1 MKNEFEKYATNENNP
16 KWQNS
21 IKREKEIYKR
31 KNDIRSEFERDYN
44 RILHCN
50 AYRRMKHKTQ
60 VFFSPEND
68 HICTRIEHVMHVESV
83 SYTIAKYLG
92 LNTELTKAI
101 ATGHDI
107 GHSPFGHE
115 GERILSQISERDIG
129 EKFWHERNGMEFVDK
144 IELLEDINKNKQ
156 NLNLTYA
163 VRDGIISHCGE
174 IDENCLKPREE
185 NINLNN
191 YKVPNQYSP
200 YTWEG
205 CVVKISDKISYLGR
219 DIEDAISLG
228 ILDKISKELSKNK
241 SKGKSSSPF
250 DYIKNSE
257 KATGWDAFINNLNW
271 ASTLAL
277 VSFALALI
285 CIVIF
290 VIFTIKKIRNKR
302 KGLPN
307 VKVKSNKSD
316 VSGSHAIIEDDE
328 EDNFDEISSNT
339 NAEPEET
346 QNISSHAKSAHG
358 GAEDYG
364 DDYDEEDFK
373 DVHYVKPA
381 DKPKKKKLKQDTSE
395 IIIPNKYKR

>member
-1 MKNEFEKYATNENNP
+1 MINRLKKFICICGVCVLSITTLSFATVANAEDYVDNSQEAVYTTAPAVVNTEPVYTQSQEPANNNVDTYTYAQDYTQAPVVDNYSYDTNTNDDVNAASYNFYDDNGEVSDGSGDTNTDTNTDIDTNTDTDTNADAGETTTPTYKNV
-16 KWQNS
+16 
-21 IKREKEIYKR
+21 KEI
-31 KNDIRSEFERDYN
+31 DD
-44 RILHCN
+44 
-50 AYRRMKHKTQ
+50 
-60 VFFSPEND
+60 
-68 HICTRIEHVMHVESV
+68 
-83 SYTIAKYLG
+83 
-92 LNTELTKAI
+92 TELK
-101 ATGHDI
+101 D
-107 GHSPFGHE
+107 
-115 GERILSQISERDIG
+115 
-129 EKFWHERNGMEFVDK
+129 
-144 IELLEDINKNKQ
+144 
-156 NLNLTYA
+156 
-163 VRDGIISHCGE
+163 
-174 IDENCLKPREE
+174 
-185 NINLNN
+185 
-191 YKVPNQYSP
+191 
-200 YTWEG
+200 
-205 CVVKISDKISYLGR
+205 SDW
-219 DIEDAISLG
+219 
-228 ILDKISKELSKNK
+228 DKISKELSKNK

-285 CIVIF
+285 CIIIF

-302 KGLPN
+302 KG
-307 VKVKSNKSD
+307 KSNKSD

-328 EDNFDEISSNT
+328 EDNFDEISSNR
-339 NAEPEET
+339 NAEPKET

>member
-1 MKNEFEKYATNENNP
+1 MINRLKKFICICGVCVLSITTLSFATVANAEDYVDNSQEAVYTTAPAVVNTEPVYTQSQEPANNNVDSYTYAQDYTQAPVVDNNSNNSNDNVNTASYNFYDDDGEVSDNNSDTDTDTNADSNSETDTGSENAETTTPTYKNV
-16 KWQNS
+16 
-21 IKREKEIYKR
+21 KEI
-31 KNDIRSEFERDYN
+31 DD
-44 RILHCN
+44 
-50 AYRRMKHKTQ
+50 
-60 VFFSPEND
+60 
-68 HICTRIEHVMHVESV
+68 
-83 SYTIAKYLG
+83 
-92 LNTELTKAI
+92 TELK
-101 ATGHDI
+101 D
-107 GHSPFGHE
+107 
-115 GERILSQISERDIG
+115 
-129 EKFWHERNGMEFVDK
+129 
-144 IELLEDINKNKQ
+144 
-156 NLNLTYA
+156 
-163 VRDGIISHCGE
+163 
-174 IDENCLKPREE
+174 
-185 NINLNN
+185 
-191 YKVPNQYSP
+191 
-200 YTWEG
+200 
-205 CVVKISDKISYLGR
+205 SDW
-219 DIEDAISLG
+219 
-228 ILDKISKELSKNK
+228 DKISKELSKNK
-241 SKGKSSSPF
+241 SKGNSSSPF

-285 CIVIF
+285 CIIIF

-307 VKVKSNKSD
+307 VKVKSNKSV

-328 EDNFDEISSNT
+328 EDNFDEISSDT

>member
-1 MKNEFEKYATNENNP
+1 MINRLKKFICICGVCVLSITTLSFATVANAEDYVDNSQEAVYTTAPAVVNTEPVYTQSQEPANNNVDSYTYAQDYTQAPVVDNNSNNSNDNVNTASYNFYDDDGEVSDNNSDTDTDTNADSNSDTDTGSENAETTTPTYKNV
-16 KWQNS
+16 
-21 IKREKEIYKR
+21 KEI
-31 KNDIRSEFERDYN
+31 DD
-44 RILHCN
+44 
-50 AYRRMKHKTQ
+50 
-60 VFFSPEND
+60 
-68 HICTRIEHVMHVESV
+68 
-83 SYTIAKYLG
+83 
-92 LNTELTKAI
+92 TELK
-101 ATGHDI
+101 D
-107 GHSPFGHE
+107 
-115 GERILSQISERDIG
+115 
-129 EKFWHERNGMEFVDK
+129 
-144 IELLEDINKNKQ
+144 
-156 NLNLTYA
+156 
-163 VRDGIISHCGE
+163 
-174 IDENCLKPREE
+174 
-185 NINLNN
+185 
-191 YKVPNQYSP
+191 
-200 YTWEG
+200 
-205 CVVKISDKISYLGR
+205 SDW
-219 DIEDAISLG
+219 
-228 ILDKISKELSKNK
+228 DKISKELSKSK
-241 SKGKSSSPF
+241 SKGNSSSPF

-285 CIVIF
+285 CIIIF
-290 VIFTIKKIRNKR
+290 VIFTIKKIRSKR

-328 EDNFDEISSNT
+328 EDNFDEISSDT

-346 QNISSHAKSAHG
+346 QNISSYAKSAHG

>member
-1 MKNEFEKYATNENNP
+1 MINRLKKFICICGVCVLSITTLSFATVANAEDYVDNSQEAVYTTAPAVVNTEPVYTQSQEPANNNVDSYTYAQDYTQAPVVDNNSNNSNDNVNTASYNFYDDDGEVSDNNSDTDTDTNADSNSDTDTGSENAETTTPTYKNV
-16 KWQNS
+16 
-21 IKREKEIYKR
+21 KEI
-31 KNDIRSEFERDYN
+31 DD
-44 RILHCN
+44 
-50 AYRRMKHKTQ
+50 
-60 VFFSPEND
+60 
-68 HICTRIEHVMHVESV
+68 
-83 SYTIAKYLG
+83 
-92 LNTELTKAI
+92 TELK
-101 ATGHDI
+101 D
-107 GHSPFGHE
+107 
-115 GERILSQISERDIG
+115 
-129 EKFWHERNGMEFVDK
+129 
-144 IELLEDINKNKQ
+144 
-156 NLNLTYA
+156 
-163 VRDGIISHCGE
+163 
-174 IDENCLKPREE
+174 
-185 NINLNN
+185 
-191 YKVPNQYSP
+191 
-200 YTWEG
+200 
-205 CVVKISDKISYLGR
+205 SDW
-219 DIEDAISLG
+219 
-228 ILDKISKELSKNK
+228 DKISKELSKSK
-241 SKGKSSSPF
+241 SKGNSSSPF

-285 CIVIF
+285 CIIIF

-307 VKVKSNKSD
+307 VKVKSNRSD

-328 EDNFDEISSNT
+328 EDNFDEISSDT

-364 DDYDEEDFK
+364 DDYDEKDFK

>member
-191 YKVPNQYSP
+191 YKVPNQYSR

-228 ILDKISKELSKNK
+228 ILDEKLKDLYKILQSKEV
-241 SKGKSSSPF
+241 
-250 DYIKNSE
+250 
-257 KATGWDAFINNLNW
+257 INNTVIINHFIWDLCEN
-271 ASTLAL
+271 STPE
-277 VSFALALI
+277 
-285 CIVIF
+285 
-290 VIFTIKKIRNKR
+290 
-302 KGLPN
+302 KGLCFSDETFNLLKEIKDFNYKHIYTARKLKPAIRYFSIVLN
-307 VKVKSNKSD
+307 EIYFTLKSTYDGKNTAYKMRKLKKMYLEVVGNFQEWLENYWNQQRKNDNQNDIIVNMEDEKSF
-316 VSGSHAIIEDDE
+316 SKAIIYYISGMT
-328 EDNFDEISSNT
+328 DNFAI
-339 NAEPEET
+339 
-346 QNISSHAKSAHG
+346 
-358 GAEDYG
+358 
-364 DDYDEEDFK
+364 
-373 DVHYVKPA
+373 
-381 DKPKKKKLKQDTSE
+381 DTYNK
-395 IIIPNKYKR
+395 IIGF

>member
-1 MKNEFEKYATNENNP
+1 MINRLKKFICVCGVCVLSITTLSFATVANAEDYVDNSQEAVYTTAPAVVNTEPVYTQSQEPANNNVDSYTYAQDYTQAPVVDNNSNNSNDNVNTASYNFYDDDGEVSDNNSDTDTDTNADSNSDTDTGSENAETTTPTYKNV
-16 KWQNS
+16 
-21 IKREKEIYKR
+21 KEI
-31 KNDIRSEFERDYN
+31 DD
-44 RILHCN
+44 
-50 AYRRMKHKTQ
+50 
-60 VFFSPEND
+60 
-68 HICTRIEHVMHVESV
+68 
-83 SYTIAKYLG
+83 
-92 LNTELTKAI
+92 TELK
-101 ATGHDI
+101 D
-107 GHSPFGHE
+107 
-115 GERILSQISERDIG
+115 
-129 EKFWHERNGMEFVDK
+129 
-144 IELLEDINKNKQ
+144 
-156 NLNLTYA
+156 
-163 VRDGIISHCGE
+163 
-174 IDENCLKPREE
+174 
-185 NINLNN
+185 
-191 YKVPNQYSP
+191 
-200 YTWEG
+200 
-205 CVVKISDKISYLGR
+205 SDW
-219 DIEDAISLG
+219 
-228 ILDKISKELSKNK
+228 DKISKELSKNK
-241 SKGKSSSPF
+241 SKGNSSSPF

-285 CIVIF
+285 CIIIF

-307 VKVKSNKSD
+307 VKVKSNKSV

-328 EDNFDEISSNT
+328 EDNFDEISSDT

>member
-1 MKNEFEKYATNENNP
+1 MINRLKKFVCICGVCILSLTTLAFTTVANAEDYADQSQEAVYTTAPAVVNTEPVYTQSQEPANNNNNVDSYAQDYTQAPVVDNNSNNSNDNVNAASYNFYDDDGEVSDNNSDTDTDTNADSNSDTETGSENAETTTPTYKNV
-16 KWQNS
+16 
-21 IKREKEIYKR
+21 KEI
-31 KNDIRSEFERDYN
+31 DD
-44 RILHCN
+44 
-50 AYRRMKHKTQ
+50 
-60 VFFSPEND
+60 
-68 HICTRIEHVMHVESV
+68 
-83 SYTIAKYLG
+83 
-92 LNTELTKAI
+92 TELK
-101 ATGHDI
+101 D
-107 GHSPFGHE
+107 
-115 GERILSQISERDIG
+115 
-129 EKFWHERNGMEFVDK
+129 
-144 IELLEDINKNKQ
+144 
-156 NLNLTYA
+156 
-163 VRDGIISHCGE
+163 
-174 IDENCLKPREE
+174 
-185 NINLNN
+185 
-191 YKVPNQYSP
+191 
-200 YTWEG
+200 
-205 CVVKISDKISYLGR
+205 SDW
-219 DIEDAISLG
+219 
-228 ILDKISKELSKNK
+228 DKISKELSKSK
-241 SKGKSSSPF
+241 SKGNSSSPF

-285 CIVIF
+285 CIIIF

-307 VKVKSNKSD
+307 VKVKSNKSV

-328 EDNFDEISSNT
+328 EDNFDKISSDA

-346 QNISSHAKSAHG
+346 QNISSYAKSAHG

>member
-1 MKNEFEKYATNENNP
+1 MINRLKKFICICGVCVLSITTLSFATVANAEDYIDNN
-16 KWQNS
+16 Q
-21 IKREKEIYKR
+21 E
-31 KNDIRSEFERDYN
+31 
-44 RILHCN
+44 
-50 AYRRMKHKTQ
+50 A
-60 VFFSPEND
+60 V
-68 HICTRIEHVMHVESV
+68 
-83 SYTIAKYLG
+83 YTTAPAVV
-92 LNTELTKAI
+92 NTEPIYTQ
-101 ATGHDI
+101 
-107 GHSPFGHE
+107 
-115 GERILSQISERDIG
+115 SQEPA
-129 EKFWHERNGMEFVDK
+129 NNVDTY
-144 IELLEDINKNKQ
+144 
-156 NLNLTYA
+156 TYA
-163 VRDGIISHCGE
+163 QDYTEAPVVDNYSNDTNTNYDGNAGSYNFYDDNGE
-174 IDENCLKPREE
+174 VSDGSSDTNSDTNTDTDTNTNTDKNADAGETTTPTYKNVKDIDDTELKD
-185 NINLNN
+185 
-191 YKVPNQYSP
+191 
-200 YTWEG
+200 
-205 CVVKISDKISYLGR
+205 SDW
-219 DIEDAISLG
+219 
-228 ILDKISKELSKNK
+228 DKISKELSKNK

-285 CIVIF
+285 CIIIF

>member
-1 MKNEFEKYATNENNP
+1 MINRLKKFICICGVCVLSITTLSFATVANAEDYVDNSQEAVYTTAPAVVNTEPVYTQSQEPSNNNVDSYTYAQDYTQAPVVDNNSNNSNDNVNTASYNFYDDDGEVSDNNSDTDTDTNADSNSDTDTGSENAETTTPTYKNV
-16 KWQNS
+16 
-21 IKREKEIYKR
+21 KEI
-31 KNDIRSEFERDYN
+31 DD
-44 RILHCN
+44 
-50 AYRRMKHKTQ
+50 
-60 VFFSPEND
+60 
-68 HICTRIEHVMHVESV
+68 
-83 SYTIAKYLG
+83 
-92 LNTELTKAI
+92 TELK
-101 ATGHDI
+101 D
-107 GHSPFGHE
+107 
-115 GERILSQISERDIG
+115 
-129 EKFWHERNGMEFVDK
+129 
-144 IELLEDINKNKQ
+144 
-156 NLNLTYA
+156 
-163 VRDGIISHCGE
+163 
-174 IDENCLKPREE
+174 
-185 NINLNN
+185 
-191 YKVPNQYSP
+191 
-200 YTWEG
+200 
-205 CVVKISDKISYLGR
+205 SDW
-219 DIEDAISLG
+219 
-228 ILDKISKELSKNK
+228 DKISKELSKSK
-241 SKGKSSSPF
+241 SKGNSSSPF

-285 CIVIF
+285 CIIIF
-290 VIFTIKKIRNKR
+290 VIFTIKKIRSKR

-328 EDNFDEISSNT
+328 EDNFDEISSDT

-346 QNISSHAKSAHG
+346 QNISSYAKSAHG

>member
-1 MKNEFEKYATNENNP
+1 MINRLKKFVCICGVCILSLTTLAFTTVANAEEYADQSQEAVYTTAPAVVNTEPIYTQSQEPANNNVDSYTYAQDYTQAPVVDNNSNNSNDNVNTASYNFYDDDGEVSDNNSDTDTDTNADSNSDTDTGSENAETTTPTYKNV
-16 KWQNS
+16 
-21 IKREKEIYKR
+21 KEI
-31 KNDIRSEFERDYN
+31 DD
-44 RILHCN
+44 
-50 AYRRMKHKTQ
+50 
-60 VFFSPEND
+60 
-68 HICTRIEHVMHVESV
+68 
-83 SYTIAKYLG
+83 
-92 LNTELTKAI
+92 TELK
-101 ATGHDI
+101 D
-107 GHSPFGHE
+107 
-115 GERILSQISERDIG
+115 
-129 EKFWHERNGMEFVDK
+129 
-144 IELLEDINKNKQ
+144 
-156 NLNLTYA
+156 
-163 VRDGIISHCGE
+163 
-174 IDENCLKPREE
+174 
-185 NINLNN
+185 
-191 YKVPNQYSP
+191 
-200 YTWEG
+200 
-205 CVVKISDKISYLGR
+205 SDW
-219 DIEDAISLG
+219 
-228 ILDKISKELSKNK
+228 DKISKELSKSK
-241 SKGKSSSPF
+241 SKGNSSSPF

-328 EDNFDEISSNT
+328 EDNFDEISSDT

>member
-1 MKNEFEKYATNENNP
+1 MINRLKKFICICGVCVLSITTLSFATVANAEDYVDNSQEAVYTTAPAVVNTEPVYTQSQEPANNNVDTYTYAQDYTQAPVVDNYSYGTNTNDDVNAASYNFYDDNGEVSDGSGDTNTDTNADAGETTTPTYKNV
-16 KWQNS
+16 
-21 IKREKEIYKR
+21 KEI
-31 KNDIRSEFERDYN
+31 DD
-44 RILHCN
+44 
-50 AYRRMKHKTQ
+50 
-60 VFFSPEND
+60 
-68 HICTRIEHVMHVESV
+68 
-83 SYTIAKYLG
+83 
-92 LNTELTKAI
+92 TELK
-101 ATGHDI
+101 D
-107 GHSPFGHE
+107 
-115 GERILSQISERDIG
+115 
-129 EKFWHERNGMEFVDK
+129 
-144 IELLEDINKNKQ
+144 
-156 NLNLTYA
+156 
-163 VRDGIISHCGE
+163 
-174 IDENCLKPREE
+174 
-185 NINLNN
+185 
-191 YKVPNQYSP
+191 
-200 YTWEG
+200 
-205 CVVKISDKISYLGR
+205 SDW
-219 DIEDAISLG
+219 
-228 ILDKISKELSKNK
+228 DKISKELSKNK

-285 CIVIF
+285 CIIIF

-307 VKVKSNKSD
+307 VKVKSNKSV

-328 EDNFDEISSNT
+328 EDNFDEISSNR
-339 NAEPEET
+339 NAEPEGT

>member
-1 MKNEFEKYATNENNP
+1 MINRLKKFICICGVCVLSITTLSFATVANAEDYVDNN
-16 KWQNS
+16 Q
-21 IKREKEIYKR
+21 E
-31 KNDIRSEFERDYN
+31 
-44 RILHCN
+44 
-50 AYRRMKHKTQ
+50 A
-60 VFFSPEND
+60 V
-68 HICTRIEHVMHVESV
+68 
-83 SYTIAKYLG
+83 YTTAPAVV
-92 LNTELTKAI
+92 NTEPIYTQ
-101 ATGHDI
+101 
-107 GHSPFGHE
+107 
-115 GERILSQISERDIG
+115 SQEPA
-129 EKFWHERNGMEFVDK
+129 NNVDTY
-144 IELLEDINKNKQ
+144 
-156 NLNLTYA
+156 TYA
-163 VRDGIISHCGE
+163 QDYTEAPVVDNYSNDTNTNYDGNAGSYNFYDDNGE
-174 IDENCLKPREE
+174 VSDGSSDTNSDTNTDTDTNTNTDKNADAGETTTPTYKNVKDIDDTELKD
-185 NINLNN
+185 
-191 YKVPNQYSP
+191 
-200 YTWEG
+200 
-205 CVVKISDKISYLGR
+205 SDW
-219 DIEDAISLG
+219 
-228 ILDKISKELSKNK
+228 DKISKELSKNK

-257 KATGWDAFINNLNW
+257 KATGLDAFINNLNW

>member
-1 MKNEFEKYATNENNP
+1 MINRLKKFICICGVCVLSITTLSFATVANAEDYVDNSQEAVYTTAPAVVNTEPVYTQSQEPANNNVNAYTYAQDYTQAPVVDNNSNNSNDNVNTASYNFYDDDGEVSDNNSDTDTDTNADSNSDTDTGSENAETTTPTYKNV
-16 KWQNS
+16 
-21 IKREKEIYKR
+21 KEI
-31 KNDIRSEFERDYN
+31 DD
-44 RILHCN
+44 
-50 AYRRMKHKTQ
+50 
-60 VFFSPEND
+60 
-68 HICTRIEHVMHVESV
+68 
-83 SYTIAKYLG
+83 
-92 LNTELTKAI
+92 TELK
-101 ATGHDI
+101 D
-107 GHSPFGHE
+107 
-115 GERILSQISERDIG
+115 
-129 EKFWHERNGMEFVDK
+129 
-144 IELLEDINKNKQ
+144 
-156 NLNLTYA
+156 
-163 VRDGIISHCGE
+163 
-174 IDENCLKPREE
+174 
-185 NINLNN
+185 
-191 YKVPNQYSP
+191 
-200 YTWEG
+200 
-205 CVVKISDKISYLGR
+205 SDW
-219 DIEDAISLG
+219 
-228 ILDKISKELSKNK
+228 DKISKELSKSK
-241 SKGKSSSPF
+241 SKGNSSSPF

-285 CIVIF
+285 CIIIF

-307 VKVKSNKSD
+307 VKVKSNRSD

-328 EDNFDEISSNT
+328 EDNFDEISSDT

>member
-1 MKNEFEKYATNENNP
+1 MINRLKKFICICGVCVLSITTLSFATVANAEDYVDNN
-16 KWQNS
+16 Q
-21 IKREKEIYKR
+21 E
-31 KNDIRSEFERDYN
+31 
-44 RILHCN
+44 
-50 AYRRMKHKTQ
+50 A
-60 VFFSPEND
+60 V
-68 HICTRIEHVMHVESV
+68 
-83 SYTIAKYLG
+83 YTTAPAVV
-92 LNTELTKAI
+92 NTEPIYTQ
-101 ATGHDI
+101 
-107 GHSPFGHE
+107 
-115 GERILSQISERDIG
+115 SQEPA
-129 EKFWHERNGMEFVDK
+129 NNVDTY
-144 IELLEDINKNKQ
+144 
-156 NLNLTYA
+156 TYA
-163 VRDGIISHCGE
+163 QDYTEAPVVDNYSNDTNTNYDGNAGSYNFYDDNGE
-174 IDENCLKPREE
+174 VSDGSSDTNSDTNTDTDTNTNTDKNADAGETTTPTYKNVKDIDDTELKD
-185 NINLNN
+185 
-191 YKVPNQYSP
+191 
-200 YTWEG
+200 
-205 CVVKISDKISYLGR
+205 SDW
-219 DIEDAISLG
+219 
-228 ILDKISKELSKNK
+228 DKISKELSKNK
-241 SKGKSSSPF
+241 TKGKSSSPF

-285 CIVIF
+285 CIIIF

>member
-1 MKNEFEKYATNENNP
+1 MINRLKKFICVCGVCVLSITTLSFATVANAEDYVDNSQEAVYTTAPAVVNTEPVYTQSQEPANNNVDSYTYAQDYTQAPVVDNNSNNSNDNVNTASYNFYDDDGEVSDNNSDTDTDTNADSNSDTDTGSENAETTTPTYKNV
-16 KWQNS
+16 
-21 IKREKEIYKR
+21 KEI
-31 KNDIRSEFERDYN
+31 DD
-44 RILHCN
+44 
-50 AYRRMKHKTQ
+50 
-60 VFFSPEND
+60 
-68 HICTRIEHVMHVESV
+68 
-83 SYTIAKYLG
+83 
-92 LNTELTKAI
+92 TELK
-101 ATGHDI
+101 D
-107 GHSPFGHE
+107 
-115 GERILSQISERDIG
+115 
-129 EKFWHERNGMEFVDK
+129 
-144 IELLEDINKNKQ
+144 
-156 NLNLTYA
+156 
-163 VRDGIISHCGE
+163 
-174 IDENCLKPREE
+174 
-185 NINLNN
+185 
-191 YKVPNQYSP
+191 
-200 YTWEG
+200 
-205 CVVKISDKISYLGR
+205 SDW
-219 DIEDAISLG
+219 
-228 ILDKISKELSKNK
+228 DKISKELSKSK
-241 SKGKSSSPF
+241 SKGNSSSPF

-285 CIVIF
+285 CIIIF

-307 VKVKSNKSD
+307 VKVKSNKSV

-328 EDNFDEISSNT
+328 EDNFDEISSDT

>member
-1 MKNEFEKYATNENNP
+1 MINRLKKFICICGVCVLSITTLSFATVANAEDYVDNSQEAVYTTAPAVVNTEPVYTQSQEPANNNVNAYTYAQDYTQAPVVDNNSNNSNDNVNTASYNFYDDDGEVSDNNSDTDTDTNADSNSDTDTGSENAETTTPTYKNV
-16 KWQNS
+16 
-21 IKREKEIYKR
+21 KEI
-31 KNDIRSEFERDYN
+31 DD
-44 RILHCN
+44 
-50 AYRRMKHKTQ
+50 
-60 VFFSPEND
+60 
-68 HICTRIEHVMHVESV
+68 
-83 SYTIAKYLG
+83 
-92 LNTELTKAI
+92 TELK
-101 ATGHDI
+101 D
-107 GHSPFGHE
+107 
-115 GERILSQISERDIG
+115 
-129 EKFWHERNGMEFVDK
+129 
-144 IELLEDINKNKQ
+144 
-156 NLNLTYA
+156 
-163 VRDGIISHCGE
+163 
-174 IDENCLKPREE
+174 
-185 NINLNN
+185 
-191 YKVPNQYSP
+191 
-200 YTWEG
+200 
-205 CVVKISDKISYLGR
+205 SDW
-219 DIEDAISLG
+219 
-228 ILDKISKELSKNK
+228 DKISKELSKSK
-241 SKGKSSSPF
+241 SKGNSSSPF

-285 CIVIF
+285 CIIIF

-307 VKVKSNKSD
+307 VKVKSNRSD

-328 EDNFDEISSNT
+328 EDNFDEISSDT

-346 QNISSHAKSAHG
+346 QNISSHSKSAHG

>member
-1 MKNEFEKYATNENNP
+1 MINRLKKFICICGVCVLSITTLSFATVANAEDYVDNSQEAVYTTAPAVVNTEPVYTQSQEPANNNVDSYTYAQDYTQAPVVDNNSNNSNDNVNTASYNFYDDDGEVSDNNSDTDTDTNADSNSDTDTGSENAETTTPTYKNV
-16 KWQNS
+16 
-21 IKREKEIYKR
+21 KEI
-31 KNDIRSEFERDYN
+31 DD
-44 RILHCN
+44 
-50 AYRRMKHKTQ
+50 
-60 VFFSPEND
+60 
-68 HICTRIEHVMHVESV
+68 
-83 SYTIAKYLG
+83 
-92 LNTELTKAI
+92 TELK
-101 ATGHDI
+101 D
-107 GHSPFGHE
+107 
-115 GERILSQISERDIG
+115 
-129 EKFWHERNGMEFVDK
+129 
-144 IELLEDINKNKQ
+144 
-156 NLNLTYA
+156 
-163 VRDGIISHCGE
+163 
-174 IDENCLKPREE
+174 
-185 NINLNN
+185 
-191 YKVPNQYSP
+191 
-200 YTWEG
+200 
-205 CVVKISDKISYLGR
+205 SDW
-219 DIEDAISLG
+219 
-228 ILDKISKELSKNK
+228 DKISKELSKSK
-241 SKGKSSSPF
+241 SKGNSSSPF

-285 CIVIF
+285 CIIIF

-307 VKVKSNKSD
+307 VKVKSNKSV

-328 EDNFDEISSNT
+328 EDNFDEISSDT

-346 QNISSHAKSAHG
+346 QNISSYAKSAHG

>member
-1 MKNEFEKYATNENNP
+1 MINRLKKFICVCGVCVLSITTLSFATVANAEDYVDNSQEAVYTTAPAVVNTEPVYTQSQEPANNNVDSYTYAQDYTQASVVDNNSNNSNDNVNTASYNFYDDNGEVSDNNSDTDTDTNADSNSDTDTGSENAETTTPTYKNV
-16 KWQNS
+16 
-21 IKREKEIYKR
+21 KEI
-31 KNDIRSEFERDYN
+31 DD
-44 RILHCN
+44 
-50 AYRRMKHKTQ
+50 
-60 VFFSPEND
+60 
-68 HICTRIEHVMHVESV
+68 
-83 SYTIAKYLG
+83 
-92 LNTELTKAI
+92 TELK
-101 ATGHDI
+101 D
-107 GHSPFGHE
+107 
-115 GERILSQISERDIG
+115 
-129 EKFWHERNGMEFVDK
+129 
-144 IELLEDINKNKQ
+144 
-156 NLNLTYA
+156 
-163 VRDGIISHCGE
+163 
-174 IDENCLKPREE
+174 
-185 NINLNN
+185 
-191 YKVPNQYSP
+191 
-200 YTWEG
+200 
-205 CVVKISDKISYLGR
+205 SDW
-219 DIEDAISLG
+219 
-228 ILDKISKELSKNK
+228 DKISKELSKSK
-241 SKGKSSSPF
+241 SKGNSSSPF

-285 CIVIF
+285 CIIIF

-307 VKVKSNKSD
+307 VKVKSNKSV

-328 EDNFDEISSNT
+328 EDNFDEISSDT

>member
-1 MKNEFEKYATNENNP
+1 MINRLKKFICICGVCVLSITTLSFAT
-16 KWQNS
+16 
-21 IKREKEIYKR
+21 
-31 KNDIRSEFERDYN
+31 
-44 RILHCN
+44 
-50 AYRRMKHKTQ
+50 
-60 VFFSPEND
+60 V
-68 HICTRIEHVMHVESV
+68 V
-83 SYTIAKYLG
+83 
-92 LNTELTKAI
+92 NTEPVYTQ
-101 ATGHDI
+101 
-107 GHSPFGHE
+107 
-115 GERILSQISERDIG
+115 SQEPA
-129 EKFWHERNGMEFVDK
+129 NTNVDTY
-144 IELLEDINKNKQ
+144 
-156 NLNLTYA
+156 TYA
-163 VRDGIISHCGE
+163 QDYTEAPVVDNYSYDTNTNDDVNSASYNFYDDNGEVSDGSGDTNTDTNTDTDTNIDTDTNADAGE
-174 IDENCLKPREE
+174 TTTPTYKNVKDIDDTELKD
-185 NINLNN
+185 
-191 YKVPNQYSP
+191 
-200 YTWEG
+200 
-205 CVVKISDKISYLGR
+205 SDW
-219 DIEDAISLG
+219 
-228 ILDKISKELSKNK
+228 DKISKELSKNK

-285 CIVIF
+285 CIIIF

>member
-1 MKNEFEKYATNENNP
+1 MINRLKKFICICGVCVLSITTLSFATVANAEDYVDNSQEAVYTTAPAVVNTEPVYTQSQEPANNNVNAYTYAQDYTQAPVVDNNSNNSNDNVNTASYNFYDDDGEVSDNNSDTDTDTNADSNSDTDTGSENAETTTPTYKNV
-16 KWQNS
+16 
-21 IKREKEIYKR
+21 KEI
-31 KNDIRSEFERDYN
+31 DD
-44 RILHCN
+44 
-50 AYRRMKHKTQ
+50 
-60 VFFSPEND
+60 
-68 HICTRIEHVMHVESV
+68 
-83 SYTIAKYLG
+83 
-92 LNTELTKAI
+92 TELK
-101 ATGHDI
+101 D
-107 GHSPFGHE
+107 
-115 GERILSQISERDIG
+115 
-129 EKFWHERNGMEFVDK
+129 
-144 IELLEDINKNKQ
+144 
-156 NLNLTYA
+156 
-163 VRDGIISHCGE
+163 
-174 IDENCLKPREE
+174 
-185 NINLNN
+185 
-191 YKVPNQYSP
+191 
-200 YTWEG
+200 
-205 CVVKISDKISYLGR
+205 SDW
-219 DIEDAISLG
+219 
-228 ILDKISKELSKNK
+228 DKISKELSKSK
-241 SKGKSSSPF
+241 SKGNSSSPF

-285 CIVIF
+285 CIIIF
-290 VIFTIKKIRNKR
+290 VIFTIKKIRSKR

-316 VSGSHAIIEDDE
+316 VSGSDAIIEDDE
-328 EDNFDEISSNT
+328 EDNFDEISSDT

>member
-1 MKNEFEKYATNENNP
+1 MINRLKKFICICGVCVLSITTLSFATVANAEDYVDNSQEAVYTTAPAVVNTEPVYTQSQEPANNNVNAYTYAQDYTQAPVVDNNSNNSNDNVNTASYNFYDDDGEVSDNNSDTDTDTNADSNSDTDTGSENAETTTPTYKNV
-16 KWQNS
+16 
-21 IKREKEIYKR
+21 KEI
-31 KNDIRSEFERDYN
+31 DD
-44 RILHCN
+44 
-50 AYRRMKHKTQ
+50 
-60 VFFSPEND
+60 
-68 HICTRIEHVMHVESV
+68 
-83 SYTIAKYLG
+83 
-92 LNTELTKAI
+92 TELK
-101 ATGHDI
+101 D
-107 GHSPFGHE
+107 
-115 GERILSQISERDIG
+115 
-129 EKFWHERNGMEFVDK
+129 
-144 IELLEDINKNKQ
+144 
-156 NLNLTYA
+156 
-163 VRDGIISHCGE
+163 
-174 IDENCLKPREE
+174 
-185 NINLNN
+185 
-191 YKVPNQYSP
+191 
-200 YTWEG
+200 
-205 CVVKISDKISYLGR
+205 SDW
-219 DIEDAISLG
+219 
-228 ILDKISKELSKNK
+228 DKISKELSKSK
-241 SKGKSSSPF
+241 SKGNSSSPF

-285 CIVIF
+285 CIIIF

-307 VKVKSNKSD
+307 VKVKSNRSD

-328 EDNFDEISSNT
+328 EDNFDEISSDT

-346 QNISSHAKSAHG
+346 QNISSYAKSAHG

>member
-1 MKNEFEKYATNENNP
+1 MINRLKKFICICGVCVLSITTLSFATVANAEDYVDNSQEAVYTTAPAVVNTEPVYTQSQEPANNNVNAYTYAQDYTQAPVVDNNSNNSNDNVNTASYNFYDDDGEVSDNNSDTDTDTNADSNSDTDTGSENAETTTPTYKNV
-16 KWQNS
+16 
-21 IKREKEIYKR
+21 KEI
-31 KNDIRSEFERDYN
+31 DD
-44 RILHCN
+44 
-50 AYRRMKHKTQ
+50 
-60 VFFSPEND
+60 
-68 HICTRIEHVMHVESV
+68 
-83 SYTIAKYLG
+83 
-92 LNTELTKAI
+92 TELK
-101 ATGHDI
+101 D
-107 GHSPFGHE
+107 
-115 GERILSQISERDIG
+115 
-129 EKFWHERNGMEFVDK
+129 
-144 IELLEDINKNKQ
+144 
-156 NLNLTYA
+156 
-163 VRDGIISHCGE
+163 
-174 IDENCLKPREE
+174 
-185 NINLNN
+185 
-191 YKVPNQYSP
+191 
-200 YTWEG
+200 
-205 CVVKISDKISYLGR
+205 SDW
-219 DIEDAISLG
+219 
-228 ILDKISKELSKNK
+228 DKISKELSKSK
-241 SKGKSSSPF
+241 SKGNSSSPF

-285 CIVIF
+285 CIIIF

-307 VKVKSNKSD
+307 VKVKSNKSV

-328 EDNFDEISSNT
+328 EDNFDEISSDT

-364 DDYDEEDFK
+364 DDFDDEDFN

>member
-1 MKNEFEKYATNENNP
+1 MINRLKKFICVCGVCVLSITTLSFATVANAEDYVDNSQEAVYTTAPAVVNTEPVYTQSQEPANNNVDSYTYAQDYTQAPVVDNNSNNSNDNVNTASYNFYDDDGEVSDNNSDTDTDTNADSNSETDTGSENAETTTPTYKNV
-16 KWQNS
+16 
-21 IKREKEIYKR
+21 KEI
-31 KNDIRSEFERDYN
+31 DD
-44 RILHCN
+44 
-50 AYRRMKHKTQ
+50 
-60 VFFSPEND
+60 
-68 HICTRIEHVMHVESV
+68 
-83 SYTIAKYLG
+83 
-92 LNTELTKAI
+92 TELK
-101 ATGHDI
+101 D
-107 GHSPFGHE
+107 
-115 GERILSQISERDIG
+115 
-129 EKFWHERNGMEFVDK
+129 
-144 IELLEDINKNKQ
+144 
-156 NLNLTYA
+156 
-163 VRDGIISHCGE
+163 
-174 IDENCLKPREE
+174 
-185 NINLNN
+185 
-191 YKVPNQYSP
+191 
-200 YTWEG
+200 
-205 CVVKISDKISYLGR
+205 SDW
-219 DIEDAISLG
+219 
-228 ILDKISKELSKNK
+228 DKISKELSKNK
-241 SKGKSSSPF
+241 SKGNSSSPF

-285 CIVIF
+285 CIIIF

-307 VKVKSNKSD
+307 VKVKSNKSV

-328 EDNFDEISSNT
+328 EDNFDEISSDT

>member
-1 MKNEFEKYATNENNP
+1 MINRLKKFICVCGVCVLSITTLSFATVANAEDYVDNSQEAVYTTAPAVVNTEPVYTQSQEPANNNVDSYTYAQDYTQAPVVDNNSNNSNDNVNTASYNFYDDDGEVSDNNSDTDTDTNADSNSDTDTGSENAETTTPTYKNV
-16 KWQNS
+16 
-21 IKREKEIYKR
+21 KEI
-31 KNDIRSEFERDYN
+31 DD
-44 RILHCN
+44 
-50 AYRRMKHKTQ
+50 
-60 VFFSPEND
+60 
-68 HICTRIEHVMHVESV
+68 
-83 SYTIAKYLG
+83 
-92 LNTELTKAI
+92 TELK
-101 ATGHDI
+101 D
-107 GHSPFGHE
+107 
-115 GERILSQISERDIG
+115 
-129 EKFWHERNGMEFVDK
+129 
-144 IELLEDINKNKQ
+144 
-156 NLNLTYA
+156 
-163 VRDGIISHCGE
+163 
-174 IDENCLKPREE
+174 
-185 NINLNN
+185 
-191 YKVPNQYSP
+191 
-200 YTWEG
+200 
-205 CVVKISDKISYLGR
+205 SDW
-219 DIEDAISLG
+219 
-228 ILDKISKELSKNK
+228 DKISKELSKNR
-241 SKGKSSSPF
+241 SKGNSSSPF

-285 CIVIF
+285 CIIIF

-307 VKVKSNKSD
+307 VKVKSNKSV

-328 EDNFDEISSNT
+328 EDNFDEISSDT

>member
-1 MKNEFEKYATNENNP
+1 MINRLKKFICICGVCVLSITTLSFATVANAEDYVDNN
-16 KWQNS
+16 Q
-21 IKREKEIYKR
+21 E
-31 KNDIRSEFERDYN
+31 
-44 RILHCN
+44 
-50 AYRRMKHKTQ
+50 A
-60 VFFSPEND
+60 V
-68 HICTRIEHVMHVESV
+68 
-83 SYTIAKYLG
+83 YTTAPAVV
-92 LNTELTKAI
+92 NTEPIYTQ
-101 ATGHDI
+101 
-107 GHSPFGHE
+107 
-115 GERILSQISERDIG
+115 SQEPA
-129 EKFWHERNGMEFVDK
+129 NNVDTY
-144 IELLEDINKNKQ
+144 
-156 NLNLTYA
+156 TYA
-163 VRDGIISHCGE
+163 QDYTEAPVVDNYSNDTNTNYDGNAGSYNFYDDNGE
-174 IDENCLKPREE
+174 VSDGSSDTNSDTNTDTDTNTNTDKNADAGETTTPTYKNVKDIDDTELKD
-185 NINLNN
+185 
-191 YKVPNQYSP
+191 
-200 YTWEG
+200 
-205 CVVKISDKISYLGR
+205 SDW
-219 DIEDAISLG
+219 
-228 ILDKISKELSKNK
+228 DKISKELSKNK

-257 KATGWDAFINNLNW
+257 KATGWDAFINNLNL

>member
-1 MKNEFEKYATNENNP
+1 MINRLKKFICICGVCVLSITTLSFATVANAEDYVDNN
-16 KWQNS
+16 Q
-21 IKREKEIYKR
+21 E
-31 KNDIRSEFERDYN
+31 
-44 RILHCN
+44 
-50 AYRRMKHKTQ
+50 A
-60 VFFSPEND
+60 V
-68 HICTRIEHVMHVESV
+68 
-83 SYTIAKYLG
+83 YTTAPAVV
-92 LNTELTKAI
+92 NTEPIYTQ
-101 ATGHDI
+101 
-107 GHSPFGHE
+107 
-115 GERILSQISERDIG
+115 SQEPA
-129 EKFWHERNGMEFVDK
+129 NNVDTY
-144 IELLEDINKNKQ
+144 
-156 NLNLTYA
+156 TYA
-163 VRDGIISHCGE
+163 QDYTEAPVVDNYSNDTNTNYDGNAGSYNFYDDNGE
-174 IDENCLKPREE
+174 VSDGSSDTNSDTNTDTDTNTNTDKNADAGETTTPTYKNVKDIDDTELKD
-185 NINLNN
+185 
-191 YKVPNQYSP
+191 
-200 YTWEG
+200 
-205 CVVKISDKISYLGR
+205 SDW
-219 DIEDAISLG
+219 
-228 ILDKISKELSKNK
+228 DKISKELSKNK

-285 CIVIF
+285 CIIIF